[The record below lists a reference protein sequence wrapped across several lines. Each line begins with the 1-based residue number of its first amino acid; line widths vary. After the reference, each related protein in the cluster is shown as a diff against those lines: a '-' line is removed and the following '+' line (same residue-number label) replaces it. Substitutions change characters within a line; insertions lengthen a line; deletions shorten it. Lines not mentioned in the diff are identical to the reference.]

1 MVVDNLEPEDL
12 PEVMVIGTIF
22 HNDVEKLYD
31 LIDKEKIL
39 SGQVS
44 LSDEYSKFLGTEIH
58 YLNFIKLEQTRF
70 DNLGGV
76 GKVTMDF
83 FPFHR
88 ELYMED
94 RELMFYGTLDR
105 IDKVGDDFVV
115 IDYKVSDKPKHDSA
129 YSKYRLELAGYA
141 HLAEVNKIVPGKVKY
156 IGIMF
161 ARSGDMFF
169 EELKEA
175 SRKAFFRN
183 LEKVKEGI
191 KNRQFDANPGW
202 GCQYCPY
209 EGKCK
214 MDEGQVT

>member
-12 PEVMVIGTIF
+12 PEVMLIGTEF
-22 HNDVEKLYD
+22 HDRVEKLYD
-31 LIDKEKIL
+31 LIDKEAIL
-39 SGQVS
+39 RGDISIA
-44 LSDEYSKFLGTEIH
+44 DAYAPHLGTEIH
-58 YLNFIKLEQTRF
+58 FQNFIKLEQTRF
-70 DNLGGV
+70 NNLGGV
-76 GKVTMDF
+76 GKVNMTF
-83 FPFHR
+83 FPLHR

-94 RELMFYGTLDR
+94 REIMFYGTLDR
-105 IDKVGDDFVV
+105 IDKVGDDYVV

-141 HLAEVNKIVPGKVKY
+141 HLAEVNNIVPRPVKY

-175 SRKAFFRN
+175 SRKAFHRN
-183 LEKVKEGI
+183 LAKVKEGI
-191 KNRQFDANPGW
+191 KNREFDAKPGW

-209 EGKCK
+209 EVKCK
-214 MDEGQVT
+214 NMEGQVT